1 MSQLVNDFYTI
12 KEKTLAP
19 ANTVKVEIEL
29 NAAHPVYKGHFPE
42 MPVMPGVL
50 QIQIIKEILE
60 EHLQKKL
67 QLLNGDN
74 IKFMGMIIP
83 TQNSLVNFELNY
95 TTDDKVISCEAKL
108 FCDNSVFTKFKGQYK
123 ITN

>member
-1 MSQLVNDFYTI
+1 MSQLHNGFYTI
-12 KEKTLAP
+12 KQKTLAP
-19 ANTVKVEIEL
+19 ENTVKVDIEL
-29 NAAHPVYKGHFPE
+29 NPAHTIYTGHFPD

-50 QIQIIKEILE
+50 QVQIIKEILE
-60 EHLQKKL
+60 EHLGKKL

-83 TQNSLVNFELNY
+83 DQNSLVSFELHY
-95 TTDDKVISCEAKL
+95 STDEKTITCEAKL

-123 ITN
+123 ILN